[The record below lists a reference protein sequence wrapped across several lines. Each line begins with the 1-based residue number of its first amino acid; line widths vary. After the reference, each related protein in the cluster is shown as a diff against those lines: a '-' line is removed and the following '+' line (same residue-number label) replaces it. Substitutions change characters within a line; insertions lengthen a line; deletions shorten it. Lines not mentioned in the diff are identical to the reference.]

1 MMHQN
6 DMDALPLAR
15 LPNES
20 ARAHEALLC
29 YAELGPGRSLAKAA
43 QVLGKRGAYV
53 GQLERWS
60 SQHHWQQR
68 VKAYDAHLA
77 RQRQRAAAEAHIR
90 EIEDHQERYNKTAK
104 ELHAVGRAMLSQ
116 VAEALQSK
124 SLPLNVA
131 TLNTVLRTFQVAAEL
146 EAHTLNLDRLLPLL
160 DYDDDDSQAV

>member
-1 MMHQN
+1 VEHQN

-68 VKAYDAHLA
+68 VKAYDVHLA
-77 RQRQRAAAEAHIR
+77 RQRQRAAAEQYIAGV
-90 EIEDHQERYNKTAK
+90 EAHQERYAK
-104 ELHAVGRAMLSQ
+104 AATDLHTVAQALLAKLALMLNEDRLSIS
-116 VAEALQSK
+116 AST
-124 SLPLNVA
+124 LNV
-131 TLNTVLRTFQVAAEL
+131 VLKAFEGAAEL
-146 EAHTLNLDRLLPLL
+146 EAHALSLDRLLPLL
-160 DYDDDDSQAV
+160 DYDDEATQ

>member
-1 MMHQN
+1 M
-6 DMDALPLAR
+6 A
-15 LPNES
+15 
-20 ARAHEALLC
+20 
-29 YAELGPGRSLAKAA
+29 YAEMGPGRSLAAVGQK
-43 QVLGKRGAYV
+43 LGKSR
-53 GQLERWS
+53 QLLSRWS

-68 VKAYDAHLA
+68 VAAHDAHLA

-90 EIEDHQERYNKTAK
+90 EIEAHQERYNKTAK